1 MASDNPPITP
11 DIETISI
18 NRYIYT
24 NSLLYNK
31 EVIEGL

>member
-1 MASDNPPITP
+1 MASDNSPRTP
-11 DIETISI
+11 DIVTISI

-31 EVIEGL
+31 EVIAGL